1 MDWLDRPVH
10 RAFSFL
16 GNPLNNPLI
25 FLYLEIGQI
34 GCPQLQRYD
43 SSYADEMAGYPVGFH
58 IHFCDPK
65 IQFPYPFYPNLFG
78 ICKRLSVTLFA
89 GGISVGFCPFQS
101 LLRRIFH
108 TAATRSPVIFF
119 SRLRN
124 PDHGTLLRLLCRRR
138 ILFLGSRF

>member
-25 FLYLEIGQI
+25 FLHLEIGQI

-65 IQFPYPFYPNLFG
+65 IPLPILSQSFWNMQTLIRNTFCRGYIRG
-78 ICKRLSVTLFA
+78 ILPIPKFA
-89 GGISVGFCPFQS
+89 
-101 LLRRIFH
+101 
-108 TAATRSPVIFF
+108 A
-119 SRLRN
+119 
-124 PDHGTLLRLLCRRR
+124 
-138 ILFLGSRF
+138 